1 MQRYVR
7 QAGMAAIA
15 FVALSVGVAHAANA
29 ATTAVIAY
37 MNLLDPALVMELEA
51 DGREGAELA
60 FALVDRLQT
69 SGVLDPAVH
78 AQMYAALGEVPTSP
92 GWRTQR
98 QCRSVRVGF
107 RWERRC
113 FDVRVQIP
121 PPPEVPL
128 DPALLALFLLDVTTG
143 TQPLNQVL
151 AEFGFITD
159 ASAPLTGDSLLATL
173 RAMRILTEDVDA
185 ALAAVAPG
193 LKLPAVD
200 SRTGRISSDGIQATI
215 REVLET
221 PDVVAGIRDGYQ
233 AAISPVAAG
242 SLAQRR

>member
-1 MQRYVR
+1 MQRYAR
-7 QAGMAAIA
+7 QAGMVAIA

-37 MNLLDPALVMELEA
+37 MNLIDPALVMELEA

-78 AQMYAALGEVPTSP
+78 SMMFAALGEVP
-92 GWRTQR
+92 
-98 QCRSVRVGF
+98 
-107 RWERRC
+107 
-113 FDVRVQIP
+113 P
-121 PPPEVPL
+121 PPEPEVPL

-159 ASAPLTGDSLLATL
+159 AAAPLTGDSVLAAL
-173 RAMRILTEDVDA
+173 RAMRILTEDVDS
-185 ALAAVAPG
+185 ALATVAPG

-215 REVLET
+215 REVLES
-221 PDVVAGIRDGYQ
+221 PDVVAGIRDGYE

-242 SLAQRR
+242 SLSQRR